1 MAIRKSPHP
10 ERARSA
16 QSKGADCTSQRTFQF
31 FHALESGHEDKGIAA
46 RALTDRRLTRRG
58 LIFCLLL
65 AAFPIAV
72 APLQAVEPGQTP
84 AQLIAGL
91 GFTDSNVGFVLVDP
105 QAGQILD
112 EKAPDALFLPASV
125 SKLPTVYAAEQ
136 ILGAGYRF
144 PTLLLRHGADLYLQ
158 GGGDP
163 VLTANDLETLAGQLP
178 RANGNA
184 ASGRFFYDDGLMPS
198 LPETNDRQPVAA
210 VYNAGI
216 GALDVNFNRI
226 EVTWSR
232 RNPDGRLE
240 FRATSVADGL
250 IVPTDWVDFAPAAGD
265 LSPEMP
271 FLYVGDGRADHWQY
285 SARLPDQGATFLP
298 VKGSS
303 LHTAL
308 IFRQLA
314 MLAGT
319 NLPAPEPGRAP
330 SDADIIARIE
340 SRPLADIIPGLLHY
354 SNNVSAELIGLAATR
369 HLTGRALSLSESSR
383 TLNAWLEA
391 RLPGV
396 DWHGFRL
403 ENHSGLSPQ
412 SRVSP
417 RQMASLLVLIG
428 ADPLLA
434 DSLPTLGHAGVT
446 PAAGNGPPER
456 LLTGKSGTMDYAS
469 GLVGYLA
476 AGDGRPLAF
485 AIFVFDRSR
494 RAALDATF
502 DGRILEPTL
511 QARDWTRRAR
521 ALEAALLKRWMAK
534 F

>member
-1 MAIRKSPHP
+1 MPKRNRITISVFNR
-10 ERARSA
+10 
-16 QSKGADCTSQRTFQF
+16 
-31 FHALESGHEDKGIAA
+31 
-46 RALTDRRLTRRG
+46 
-58 LIFCLLL
+58 LIFALLL
-65 AAFPIAV
+65 ATLWIAA
-72 APLQAVEPGQTP
+72 APLQAAQPE
-84 AQLIAGL
+84 QLIAGF
-91 GFTDSNVGFVLVDP
+91 GFSDSDIGFVLVDP
-105 QAGQILD
+105 QSGRTFD
-112 EKAPDALFLPASV
+112 EKHPDALFLPASV
-125 SKLPTVYAAEQ
+125 TKLPTVYAAKQ

-144 PTLLLRHGADLYLQ
+144 PTTLLRHGADLYLQ

-163 VLTANDLETLAGQLP
+163 VLTANDLEALAAQLP
-178 RANGNA
+178 RAKGNS

-226 EVTWSR
+226 EVSWSR
-232 RNPDGRLE
+232 RNADSPLE

-250 IVPTDWVDFAPAAGD
+250 IVPTDWVDFAPAAAD
-265 LSPEMP
+265 LPPEMP
-271 FLYVGDGRADHWQY
+271 FLYAGDGSADHWQY
-285 SARLPDQGATFLP
+285 STRLPDQGATFLP

-314 MLAGT
+314 ILAGT
-319 NLPAPEPGRAP
+319 SLPPAQPGRAP
-330 SDADIIARIE
+330 ADAEIIGRIE

-354 SNNVSAELIGLAATR
+354 SNNLSAELLGLAATR
-369 HLTGRALSLSESSR
+369 QLTGRALSLSDSSR

-396 DWHGFRL
+396 DWRGFRL
-403 ENHSGLSPQ
+403 ENHSGLSLH
-412 SRVSP
+412 SRISP

-428 ADPLLA
+428 ADPVVTA
-434 DSLPTLGHAGVT
+434 SLPTLNHGGIT
-446 PAAGNGPPER
+446 AAASNGPPER
-456 LLTGKSGTMDYAS
+456 LLAGKSGTMDYAS

-476 AGDGRPLAF
+476 ARDGRPLAF
-485 AIFVFDRSR
+485 AIFVFDRDR

-502 DGRILEPTL
+502 DGRILEPTP

-521 ALEAALLKRWMAK
+521 ALEAALLKRWMAN